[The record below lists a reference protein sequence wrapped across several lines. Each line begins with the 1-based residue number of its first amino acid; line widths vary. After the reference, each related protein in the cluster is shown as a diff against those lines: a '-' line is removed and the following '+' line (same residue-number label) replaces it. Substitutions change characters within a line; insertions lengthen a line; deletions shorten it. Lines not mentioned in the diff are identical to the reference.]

1 MMQLRRYITYL
12 FLFVYFFD
20 ANVYKDACA
29 THVDMYVDISYM
41 HKISSSPLLGNF
53 WESAKVKAASRL
65 ECVAAAAVRGA
76 ASGWVEPRGCA
87 HGCLWKKAH

>member
-1 MMQLRRYITYL
+1 MQKPCMYTKNAHYL
-12 FLFVYFFD
+12 YTHNIYCVYP
-20 ANVYKDACA
+20 
-29 THVDMYVDISYM
+29 IYM
-41 HKISSSPLLGNF
+41 HEISSSPALLGNF

-87 HGCLWKKAH
+87 FGKKAH